1 MCARP
6 VHASPE
12 MRHVLSGDA
21 DADAAGAMDVRTPL
35 RYMAS
40 PAIAPASRECVV
52 AAIEG
57 VLTPAAAVRRDGKV
71 VKKREKGN
79 KTEASRQ

>member
-21 DADAAGAMDVRTPL
+21 DAAGAMDLRTPL

-79 KTEASRQ
+79 KTEAARQ